1 MRVQVRQPRQGL
13 THIKTMDWLDF
24 TWHVAGFV
32 APALV
37 LAPAMVLASRFL
49 GPKKAKALAWPAQA
63 AINFMV
69 CLAVL
74 VGGLVLSG
82 HDGRMATYAVLVLA
96 SAACQAWLT
105 RRR

>member
-1 MRVQVRQPRQGL
+1 
-13 THIKTMDWLDF
+13 
-24 TWHVAGFV
+24 
-32 APALV
+32 
-37 LAPAMVLASRFL
+37 
-49 GPKKAKALAWPAQA
+49 
-63 AINFMV
+63 MV

-82 HDGRMATYAVLVLA
+82 HDGRMATYAALVLA

>member
-1 MRVQVRQPRQGL
+1 
-13 THIKTMDWLDF
+13 MDWLDF
-24 TWHVAGFV
+24 TWHVAGLV

-37 LAPAMVLASRFL
+37 LAPAMVLASRFW

-82 HDGRMATYAVLVLA
+82 HDGRMATYAALVLA